1 VVPRVR
7 LVADTGIHWH
17 GWSREQTIA
26 YMSEH
31 LTLSPETIAGE
42 VDRYAGMPGQAL
54 GYQIGNLSL
63 RGLRQRAE
71 ATLGA
76 RFTHRGFHDAVTGAG
91 AVTLPVLEG
100 LVGEWIA
107 GEAEAASAGQAAESG
122 DARPRE
128 VER

>member
-1 VVPRVR
+1 MAER
-7 LVADTGIHWH
+7 
-17 GWSREQTIA
+17 
-26 YMSEH
+26 

-54 GYQIGNLSL
+54 GCQIGNLAL

-100 LVGEWIA
+100 LVEEWIA
-107 GEAEAASAGQAAESG
+107 AQ
-122 DARPRE
+122 DAVLAIVSMQDRLTL
-128 VER
+128 